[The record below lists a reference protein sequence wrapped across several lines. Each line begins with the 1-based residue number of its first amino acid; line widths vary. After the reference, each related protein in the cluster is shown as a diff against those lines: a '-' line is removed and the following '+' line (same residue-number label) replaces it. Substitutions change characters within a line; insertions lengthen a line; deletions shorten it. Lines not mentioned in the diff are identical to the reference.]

1 MNCKSLKTPIK
12 YTKKLKLIYEFKRY
26 HNRKQGTKYN
36 LYNADLYGLDCYFK
50 LWLSLEKGITNL
62 DLYLKS
68 LEVNT
73 SLRGEYHGKGTRV
86 YNKR

>member
-1 MNCKSLKTPIK
+1 MNSLKTPIQ

-26 HNRKQGTKYN
+26 HNRKQGTKY
-36 LYNADLYGLDCYFK
+36 DLNNGNIYGLNVEFNK
-50 LWLSLEKGITNL
+50 WLSLEKGITDL

-73 SLRGEYHGKGTRV
+73 SLIGEYHGKGTRV

>member
-1 MNCKSLKTPIK
+1 MNSLKTPIQ

-26 HNRKQGTKYN
+26 HNRKQGTKY
-36 LYNADLYGLDCYFK
+36 DLNNGNIYGLKVEFNK
-50 LWLSLEKGITNL
+50 WLLLKKGITNL

>member
-1 MNCKSLKTPIK
+1 MNCKSLKTPIQ

-26 HNRKQGTKYN
+26 HNRKQGTKY
-36 LYNADLYGLDCYFK
+36 DLNNGNIYGLNVEFNK
-50 LWLSLEKGITNL
+50 WLSLEKGITDL

-73 SLRGEYHGKGTRV
+73 SLRGEYHRKGTRV